1 MKAVA
6 PVGSGGEMVSPRRFK
21 ISRQSSGQSID
32 TTSSTTTIPTL
43 NISAAI
49 KDVMAGK
56 IDTFEMNHVGQRN
69 DNAQSPRKSDASP
82 RTKVKKDKSGTK
94 TTKKKKVK
102 SNSDND
108 TSAGSGL
115 DSAPSSRDTSPRR
128 DVVINKN
135 VDNVTS
141 NNDAVIVSPP
151 VSPRS
156 NLSAKL
162 KNTVNVVAI
171 TQSMARNI
179 KNADTTTTSG
189 SNTPRSG
196 RRNAESSIPIH
207 LLETNRVLTP
217 RRRAESR
224 VPIHLIG
231 LEVDPDS
238 ANPSNKRQ
246 GELLAVNE
254 FIRSQK
260 ILEILQKQ
268 KDDPNY
274 DELNELTPRRRGG
287 VPLLTSSSVHR
298 KVEQNK
304 ELYQAMLYGKT
315 VKALELD
322 QVQDK
327 ISKNRE
333 ERVKITRTL
342 EAYKGK
348 EHERMLQRKAL
359 EIEAIKLQKRELYET
374 IIYEQVQCREVEKK
388 LKDVDIKQQILLEKL
403 EQIRLFREEQQL
415 EFVAK
420 HGEEYRSNVLHHLS
434 SMIDSN
440 IDNFSAANNAKT
452 HEEVVKEVVDH
463 VLQEAV
469 DHRDATKILTTQLKN
484 KTKEHYDITINNLY
498 SNRIDLSEEK
508 ERIINRLHELKGDNQ
523 VQVPE
528 GKELDNIENV
538 YKKAVLM
545 DELVANSIGDINN
558 RMDLATNEADWLGNH
573 PDSAAYHEILNRIA
587 TTKDL
592 LSEGSTVEESER
604 LKNYFQIAT
613 EHGSIKNKEYK
624 EKFIAEESV
633 KIIGILVEDVTR
645 SLMNSLAK
653 EILNIHVAMSSHLN
667 MIVMKSVC
675 FDRVENYVNPVLDK
689 AGVFN
694 IYLGKRMTTISPLSA
709 FLCAHL

>member
-1 MKAVA
+1 MKAAA
-6 PVGSGGEMVSPRRFK
+6 PAMSGGESVSPRRFK
-21 ISRQSSGQSID
+21 ISRQSSGQAID
-32 TTSSTTTIPTL
+32 TTSSSPTIPTL
-43 NISAAI
+43 SLSGAI
-49 KDVMAGK
+49 KDLIAGNT
-56 IDTFEMNHVGQRN
+56 DTFEMHTDGKINEN
-69 DNAQSPRKSDASP
+69 PPSPRKSDASP
-82 RTKVKKDKSGTK
+82 RTKVKKDKSGSK
-94 TTKKKKVK
+94 NAKKKKVK

-108 TSAGSGL
+108 TSVGSEL
-115 DSAPSSRDTSPRR
+115 DSAPSSRDVSPRR
-128 DVVINKN
+128 DAVINKN
-135 VDNVTS
+135 ADNVAS
-141 NNDAVIVSPP
+141 YDDAATIPPP

-162 KNTVNVVAI
+162 KNSVNMVTIA
-171 TQSMARNI
+171 QSTARNI
-179 KNADTTTTSG
+179 ESTDTTTKSG

-196 RRNAESSIPIH
+196 RRNAEASIPIH
-207 LLETNRVLTP
+207 MLDTNRVLTP

-268 KDDPNY
+268 KDDPSY
-274 DELNELTPRRRGG
+274 DEFHELTPRRRGG
-287 VPLLTSSSVHR
+287 VPLLTSSSIHR

-342 EAYKGK
+342 EAYKDK

-359 EIEAIKLQKRELYET
+359 EIEAIKQQKRELYET

-388 LKDVDIKQQILLEKL
+388 LKDVDIKQQALLEKL
-403 EQIRLFREEQQL
+403 EQIRIFREEKQV

-420 HGEEYRSNVLHHLS
+420 HGEEYRSNVLRHLS
-434 SMIDSN
+434 SLIDSN
-440 IDNFSAANNAKT
+440 LDDSNTANNAKT
-452 HEEVVKEVVDH
+452 HEDVVKEVVAN

-498 SNRIDLSEEK
+498 SSRIDLTEEK
-508 ERIINRLHELKGDNQ
+508 KRIMTRWQELKGDNKAL
-523 VQVPE
+523 VPE

-538 YKKAVLM
+538 YTKAVLM
-545 DELVANSIGDINN
+545 DELVAHSIGDINN
-558 RMDLATNEADWLGNH
+558 RMDLATNETDWLGNH
-573 PDSAAYHEILNRIA
+573 PDSAAYHEILKRIA

-592 LSEGSTVEESER
+592 ISEGSTVEESEL

-613 EHGSIKNKEYK
+613 EHENIKSKEYK
-624 EKFIAEESV
+624 EKFIVEESV
-633 KIIGILVEDVTR
+633 KIIGVLVEDVTR

-667 MIVMKSVC
+667 MIIMKSVC
-675 FDRVENYVNPVLDK
+675 FDRVENYVTPVLDK

-694 IYLGKRMTTISPLSA
+694 IYLGKLVMTVMFLSTL
-709 FLCAHL
+709 LCAHL